1 MRLRD
6 FAVVCLCWVIF
17 GGLAEAQESRTL
29 VTVAA
34 PAKMDGKEFDKVRIA
49 VNGRVKTIDPG
60 KTAEFS
66 VAASEGEDVD
76 VHVWAIRKGV
86 FSDDT
91 VQTWTAAIPLSGSG
105 HLDYTALSFGRGT
118 WGQWPL
124 VVFQSNGTVFDI
136 LLDGRTL
143 GTIGVAGITEI
154 KRGIQPNQGHTLAW
168 RISANDVCT
177 KNVTLPESVSR
188 TYVCDAKTKQVAER

>member
-66 VAASEGEDVD
+66 VAA
-76 VHVWAIRKGV
+76 
-86 FSDDT
+86 SDDT